1 MSQAWSAPGQQALS
15 GSILGGEEVALLG
28 TLDPHSFSGGG
39 RRKGCIGGYLTDSF
53 VFGEEAMQAGTLLQF
68 CFLEGLVEQFFII
81 SAF

>member
-1 MSQAWSAPGQQALS
+1 
-15 GSILGGEEVALLG
+15 LGGKLTRAWRGGLEGAGLGLAWREALGLVC
-28 TLDPHSFSGGG
+28 
-39 RRKGCIGGYLTDSF
+39 KGLISGYLTDSF